1 MAATAPTFAA
11 HGTAS
16 FCAPA
21 KIKVLLVPASPLEH
35 AEFEKWVSFVRNFDC
50 LRLRDVPRAKSN
62 VFPSSALYQQGEVHV
77 SFVTTYDPA
86 HAYLAPLQLHE
97 QVLGVL
103 GLTTYDP
110 RAPACSQELP
120 HVAGHL
126 RSAHPNA
133 LVHRVFAF
141 DVDPS
146 DEDARA
152 AAGDGDLGVASE
164 EPASDF
170 QPPPTHAP
178 GFSGRRDGGLFVFP
192 AVRRDAKDVRFYLRT
207 QLAEFVGA
215 LLDQLDTLVG
225 ALEGTPLETPRETLT
240 DTVSPA
246 IRAAMNKSATNVWGR
261 GHTPLD
267 APPLPPRHTQAASTP
282 PPGAASKVFGALSK
296 RRTSATPTP
305 AALPATGPLGSAR
318 HTKVRGDLA
327 LLSGDLWGALELYD
341 ALLTVSNR
349 ERALAGGQDAV
360 WFASAL
366 EGWAVARMLVARL
379 GGAAHSEAPC
389 LAFTLHH
396 AKDKDKDKDKEVR
409 EPVIPA
415 LAWKD
420 IAEAYALALTVY
432 AKCLA
437 PPQVQLE
444 AQRSVTSDT
453 PRDYTPPLV
462 HASACLAYARFLLAV
477 WASGGWNGEAFDQML
492 FGGTPPALVAG
503 STRHTELSANS
514 GVYRDE
520 IARAACTALTP
531 ALRTLPATDQIA
543 TLGAVAKLLGLVGYR
558 RRLAHVVRL
567 LDGVVSTLLARSFR
581 ARVQAPGRAPSL
593 ETLLHEALRLRVAT
607 TDTHLD
613 VGYELSGMHDTANP
627 ALVLGLLACDTYGI
641 DLLTSPLLHVP
652 STHILERARRRVVAE
667 QYGPL
672 LESIVGAEA
681 PAARTLLPAFAQSA
695 EAARSA
701 KPPFGWTSLQ
711 VQLLKDLVV
720 QSEAVADY
728 VSMAFFATLLLR
740 DFQEVLSAEEHV
752 ALLDGLRRV
761 LPHAST
767 SAPGLALRYWG
778 PKQLLVAL
786 EVAPLPAHR
795 RTVRRTRASF
805 DPPSPEHGA
814 PLPAGV
820 QNPFFWNT
828 ARVAKPADTPTLVAG
843 EPCEVQVTLR
853 NPLGVPLRIEALA
866 LHCTGVEAA
875 TPPVRTLV
883 PPHAVQTLPL
893 RVTPRAAGRLAVEG
907 CTVTLWGAAPE
918 VHRVARPTPLGVAAP
933 ASKATG
939 LNARPTV
946 AALTRAAQA
955 AAAGDARAWQG
966 SDVDAA
972 LTAAAAPPPPAC
984 DVVPAMPLL
993 HASLPTLG
1001 RTALTLLEG
1010 EVATLPLTLTNASDE
1025 TIAFV
1030 RFELDDD
1037 LQAPMRAAIADG
1049 KLLAGD
1055 VHELEWQLLYQPVL
1069 AVGSDARSL
1078 ELAPRASCTV
1088 PLHVRAK
1095 AECAW
1100 ASVRV
1105 CYGNPA
1111 AEDTTLVLRTVL
1123 LPIPLSV
1130 RPSVECLPLGFAAV
1144 DTHSAEHLAAQLAHT
1159 DSVTLGPSF
1168 LLRLDLRNA
1177 SERWLDVVVDA
1188 QAAPDV
1194 ALHMERSVLPHT
1206 TVRIHVP
1213 MAKQTLTT
1221 AALQAPIPKQ
1231 SPRQFVVART
1241 PLSDEM
1247 QAACNAQFWLRNA
1260 LLDSVR
1266 VTWREPHTAHTGDV
1280 SLRSQWP
1287 SIDDVR
1293 IFSQPKVRIDLHLAQ
1308 PTVTREALVEVVAT
1322 LTNRTETPLQLRLHL
1337 APTAGARLDEE
1348 RAEAFAAAQ
1357 VLFADGS
1364 ESAAVHPSPLAPNA
1378 VAEVRK
1384 TLCFL
1389 SSGTFALHAT
1399 AQVIPDTPGAPATV
1413 FVSTPLPVHV
1423 P

>member
-21 KIKVLLVPASPLEH
+21 KIKVLLVPASPLEN
-35 AEFEKWVSFVRNFDC
+35 AEFEKWASFVRNFDC

-62 VFPSSALYQQGEVHV
+62 VFPSSPLYQQGEVHI
-77 SFVTTYDPA
+77 SFATTYDPA

-103 GLTTYDP
+103 GLTTYDA
-110 RAPACSQELP
+110 RTPACSQELP

-141 DVDPS
+141 DVDPN

-152 AAGDGDLGVASE
+152 AAGDGDLGVTAE

-170 QPPPTHAP
+170 QPPSTHAP

-267 APPLPPRHTQAASTP
+267 APPLPPRHAQA
-282 PPGAASKVFGALSK
+282 VFGALSK

-341 ALLTVSNR
+341 SLLTVSNR
-349 ERALAGGQDAV
+349 ERAMAGGQDAV

-389 LAFTLHH
+389 LAFTLHQ

-444 AQRSVTSDT
+444 ALRSVTSDT

-462 HASACLAYARFLLAV
+462 HVSACLAYARFLLAV

-503 STRHTELSANS
+503 SARHTELSANS

-520 IARAACTALTP
+520 IARAACTSLTP

-581 ARVQAPGRAPSL
+581 ARAQAPGRAPSL

-613 VGYELSGMHDTANP
+613 VGYECAGMHDTANP
-627 ALVLGLLACDTYGI
+627 ALLLGLLACDTYGI
-641 DLLTSPLLHVP
+641 DLLTCPLLHVP

-672 LESIVGAEA
+672 LESVVGADA

-695 EAARSA
+695 EAARIA

-720 QSEAVADY
+720 QSEALADY

-740 DFQEVLSAEEHV
+740 DFQTVLGAEEHV

-761 LPHAST
+761 LPRARA

-778 PKQLLVAL
+778 PRQLLVAL

-795 RTVRRTRASF
+795 RT
-805 DPPSPEHGA
+805 
-814 PLPAGV
+814 
-820 QNPFFWNT
+820 NPFFWNT
-828 ARVAKPADTPTLVAG
+828 ARTAKPADTPTLVAG

-853 NPLGVPLRIEALA
+853 NPLGVPLRIEELA
-866 LHCTGVEAA
+866 LHCTGVDAA
-875 TPPVRTLV
+875 TPATRTLV

-893 RVTPRAAGRLAVEG
+893 QVTPRAAGRLAIEG
-907 CTVTLWGAAPE
+907 CTVTLWGATPE
-918 VHRVARPTPLGVAAP
+918 VHRIARAAPVGVAPP
-933 ASKATG
+933 ASKAAG
-939 LNARPTV
+939 LDARPTV
-946 AALTRAAQA
+946 AALTR
-955 AAAGDARAWQG
+955 GT
-966 SDVDAA
+966 DVDAA
-972 LTAAAAPPPPAC
+972 LAPPAAPPPAAC
-984 DVVPAMPLL
+984 DVTPALPLL

-1010 EVATLPLTLTNASDE
+1010 EVATLPLTLTNTSDE

-1030 RFELDDD
+1030 RFELDDA

-1069 AVGSDARSL
+1069 AIGSDARTL

-1088 PLHVRAK
+1088 PLRVRAK

-1105 CYGNPA
+1105 YYGNPA
-1111 AEDTTLVLRTVL
+1111 GEDAALVLRTTL
-1123 LPIPLSV
+1123 LSIPLSV

-1144 DTHSAEHLAAQLAHT
+1144 DTHSAEHLAAQLMHAEA
-1159 DSVTLGPSF
+1159 VTLGPSF
-1168 LLRLDLRNA
+1168 LLRLDLRNV

-1221 AALQAPIPKQ
+1221 AALQAPIPKL
-1231 SPRQFVVART
+1231 SPRQFVVAKS

-1247 QAACNAQFWLRNA
+1247 QAACNAQFWLRHA
-1260 LLDSVR
+1260 LLESVR
-1266 VTWREPHTAHTGDV
+1266 IAWREPHTALTGDV

-1293 IFSQPKVRIDLHLAQ
+1293 IFSQPKVRIDLHLAE
-1308 PTVTREALVEVVAT
+1308 PTVAREALVEVVAT
-1322 LTNRTETPLQLRLHL
+1322 LTNRTEAPLQLRLHL
-1337 APTAGARLDEE
+1337 APTAGARLEEE

-1364 ESAAVHPSPLAPNA
+1364 DSAAVHPSPLAPNA

-1399 AQVIPDTPGAPATV
+1399 AQVIPDTPDVPATV
-1413 FVSTPLPVHV
+1413 FVSTPLPLHV
-1423 P
+1423 S